1 MNVQQ
6 IMEDVTTDV
15 IIPKEISTVLA
26 KMDMNLT
33 MMVTH
38 AFINAILLLNHHT
51 PEVHCTPHHFQVV
64 CLLTPEFHHRTPV
77 VHRLIPEVHR
87 HTHHYTPEVHH
98 RTPHRTPVVRLLT
111 LEVHHHTPVVYHHTL
126 LMALLHIL
134 QSEHQPTSNLPT
146 NQDIIIWVKS
156 RTFLFSCC
164 FYHYCWL
171 VVQFLAFNYCCL
183 LNVLLLHYT

>member
-15 IIPKEISTVLA
+15 IIQKEISTVLA
-26 KMDMNLT
+26 NMDINLI

-38 AFINAILLLNHHT
+38 AFINTILLLNHHT
-51 PEVHCTPHHFQVV
+51 PV
-64 CLLTPEFHHRTPV
+64 
-77 VHRLIPEVHR
+77 
-87 HTHHYTPEVHH
+87 
-98 RTPHRTPVVRLLT
+98 
-111 LEVHHHTPVVYHHTL
+111 VHHHTPHRTEVRRTRHHTSVVHHHIL
-126 LMALLHIL
+126 LLACLPTLQDMALLPIL

-146 NQDIIIWVKS
+146 NQDIIVWVKS
-156 RTFLFSCC
+156 GTFLFSCC